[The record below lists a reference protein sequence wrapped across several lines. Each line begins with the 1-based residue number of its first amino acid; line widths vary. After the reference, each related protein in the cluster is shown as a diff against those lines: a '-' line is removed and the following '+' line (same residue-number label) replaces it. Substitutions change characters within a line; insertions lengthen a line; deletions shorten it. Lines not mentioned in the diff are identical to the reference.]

1 MKKNK
6 VFFTPTK
13 PLKNKAVIGKK
24 LGREKNY
31 YCTDHTP
38 APVAR
43 PHLPNARHYFV
54 LIIILLIAILSYVV
68 LHNCYP
74 SVVEVFLGVGL
85 GKVLGVLWF

>member
-54 LIIILLIAILSYVV
+54 LIIILLIAILSYVSDMV
-68 LHNCYP
+68 YVAGWMWGQKA
-74 SVVEVFLGVGL
+74 SRSRKG
-85 GKVLGVLWF
+85 